1 MERILARVRSQLGTS
16 WVGSSVIHLGDHN
29 VPNALIFIDKYSQV
43 LTISSDSCLRSVRV
57 VEIVVFNH
65 VMWAVNR
72 WLLSIGGFCQSVA
85 AVNRWLLSIG
95 GCCQSVAAV
104 NRWLLSIGGCC
115 QSVASVNRWLLSIG
129 GCCQSVAAVNR
140 WLLSIGGCCQSVA
153 SVNRWLLS
161 ICPWASPFPLSAS
174 TNLKMSFSLSH
185 PCEHGCTLSCSP
197 GFSVTRCG
205 PGLTDFAMP
214 CWADREDFESHP
226 AVPSTPARGLRLL
239 PTHRLIH

>member
-1 MERILARVRSQLGTS
+1 VQAAPAVGKAMERILARVRSQLGTS

-115 QSVASVNRWLLSIG
+115 QSVASVNRWLLSI
-129 GCCQSVAAVNR
+129 
-140 WLLSIGGCCQSVA
+140 
-153 SVNRWLLS
+153 
-161 ICPWASPFPLSAS
+161 CPWASPFPLSAS